1 MTLHFYM
8 ARRFAWSFLLV
19 LAAFTALLALLDL
32 MEQVRR
38 FSDTSATFGEML
50 RLTLLSTPKSVY
62 GILPLIALVATMTLF
77 LSLARSSELVVTRA
91 AGRSGLRALVAPAL
105 TLAAFG
111 GLAVAALNPIVAA
124 TGKAFEARAAELKQ
138 ETNNVLSIGANNL
151 WLRQGTPD
159 QQTVIRAE
167 RSDLDG
173 TTLFAVTF
181 ITLDASGEPI
191 QRVDAEKAQLTDG
204 TWLLSNAK
212 TWPLGRE
219 LNAEARSILEDTT
232 QIATDL
238 TLERI
243 RDSFGVPSS
252 IAIWDLPGFI
262 DELESAGF
270 SARRHA
276 VWFHMEMAQPAFWI
290 AMLLIG
296 AGFTMRHS
304 RGGGTGQRV
313 MYAILLGFGLF
324 FVRNFAQILGES
336 GQMPILLAAWAPPL
350 AAIALSVGLLLH
362 LEDG

>member
-19 LAAFTALLALLDL
+19 LAGFSALLALLDL

-38 FSDTSATFGEML
+38 FSDTSATFGDML
-50 RLTLLSTPKSVY
+50 RLTLLSTPQSVY
-62 GILPLIALVATMTLF
+62 AILPLIALVATMTLF

-91 AGRSGLRALVAPAL
+91 AGRSGLRALVAPAI
-105 TLAAFG
+105 TLALFG
-111 GLAVAALNPIVAA
+111 GIAVAALNPIVAA
-124 TGKAFEARAAELKQ
+124 TGKAFEAQSAELKE
-138 ETNNVLSIGANNL
+138 ETNNILSIGANNL

-173 TTLFAVTF
+173 TTLFGVTF
-181 ITLDASGEPI
+181 ITLDGSGEPI
-191 QRVDAEKAQLTDG
+191 RRIDAEQAQLTDG
-204 TWLLSNAK
+204 MWSLTNAK
-212 TWPLGRE
+212 SWGLGRNI
-219 LNAEARSILEDTT
+219 NAEANAVFEASTMVE
-232 QIATDL
+232 TDL

-262 DELESAGF
+262 DELENAGF
-270 SARRHA
+270 SARRHM
-276 VWFHMEMAQPAFWI
+276 VWLQMELAQPAFWI

-313 MYAILLGFGLF
+313 LFAILLGFGLF

-336 GQMPILLAAWAPPL
+336 GQMPVLLAAWAPPL

>member
-38 FSDTSATFGEML
+38 FSDTSATFGDMV
-50 RLTLLSTPKSVY
+50 RLTLLSTPQSVY
-62 GILPLIALVATMTLF
+62 AILPLIALVATMTLF

-91 AGRSGLRALVAPAL
+91 AGRSGLRALIAPAV
-105 TLAAFG
+105 TLALFG
-111 GLAVAALNPIVAA
+111 ALAVAALNPIVAA
-124 TGKAFEARAAELKQ
+124 TGKAYEVQTAELKD
-138 ETNNVLSIGANNL
+138 ETNSVLSIGANNL

-173 TTLFAVTF
+173 TTLFNVTF
-181 ITLDASGEPI
+181 VTLDGSGEPFRRI
-191 QRVDAEKAQLTDG
+191 NAAEARLTDG
-204 TWLLSNAK
+204 QWILTGAK
-212 TWPLGRE
+212 SWALGRE
-219 LNAEARSILEDTT
+219 INSEASAVIEPTT
-232 QIATDL
+232 TVETDL
-238 TLERI
+238 TIERI

-262 DELESAGF
+262 DELENAGF
-270 SARRHA
+270 SARRHL
-276 VWFHMEMAQPAFWI
+276 VWFQMEMAQPAFWI

-313 MYAILLGFGLF
+313 LFAILLGFGLF

-336 GQMPILLAAWAPPL
+336 GQMPVLLAAWAPPV